1 MVSAVIC
8 PACHSRNKPSWEY
21 CVRCGESLEEA
32 SAEATRA
39 AEARPRVEE
48 GGGPQDLSSLYL
60 VLMLAILLS
69 VVAAACHSIAN
80 SPPPPPATPG
90 PFTFGGSVPP
100 SPPAVQA
107 TPKPGAADGEAG
119 RRLLAQR
126 KAAEAIPLLERAAAD
141 DPGNAEFRQLLGR
154 ALWETGDR
162 DGALRRYSE
171 AARMEPARYRLGY
184 AQSLEIA
191 GQLEAAV
198 AEFEGVYAAQPGS
211 TITREGLARLYFLR
225 GDYAKALPLL
235 QQTVAETHDLAV
247 MQQVAYALDKTG
259 DRDGAAEAYR
269 RMLAVEPRADVARS
283 LLAENL
289 FVQGRKDEALAVLQE
304 GLQRSP
310 ETPLLQRKLGVIL
323 ERSGRN
329 AEAAA
334 AYREYA
340 RLAPNAPD
348 AAELTARAARLAGSG
363 S

>member
-8 PACHSRNKPSWEY
+8 PACHSRNKPTWEY

-32 SAEATRA
+32 AAAAARA
-39 AEARPRVEE
+39 AEARPKVEE
-48 GGGPQDLSSLYL
+48 AGRPQDLSSLYL
-60 VLMLAILLS
+60 VLMLGLLAG

-90 PFTFGGSVPP
+90 PFTFGGPVPP
-100 SPPAVQA
+100 SPQPVEVTA
-107 TPKPGAADGEAG
+107 KPGASDGEAG

-126 KAAEAIPLLERAAAD
+126 KAAEAIPLLERAAAA
-141 DPGNAEFRQLLGR
+141 DPGNAEFQQLIGR

-162 DGALRRYSE
+162 EGALRRYSE

-198 AEFEGVYAAQPGS
+198 AEFEGVYAAQPDS
-211 TITREGLARLYFLR
+211 TITREGLGRLYFLR

-235 QQTVAETHDLAV
+235 EQTAAETHDLNL
-247 MQQVAYALDKTG
+247 MQQVAYALEKTG
-259 DRDGAAEAYR
+259 DRDRAVEAYR
-269 RMLAVEPRADVARS
+269 RMLAVEPRADAARG

-289 FVQGRKDEALAVLQE
+289 FVQGKKDEALAVLQE

-310 ETPLLQRKLGVIL
+310 QTPLLQRKLGVIL
-323 ERSGRN
+323 ERSGRK

-348 AAELTARAARLAGSG
+348 AAEMTARAARLEGSG